1 MAACGNIAGSRDIVG
16 NSPAIR
22 HLRSSIS
29 TIGPRP
35 CTVLILGESGTGKE
49 LAAQGLHQAR
59 NPDSPFIT
67 VDCAALTDSLVESQ
81 LFGHARGSFTGATEE
96 TPGYL
101 RLADGGTVFL
111 DEVGELSLPA
121 QARLLR
127 LLQERTVVPVGS
139 AKPVKVNVRVL
150 SATNRDLEDMVRRH
164 CFREDLYFRLNVVS
178 LRLPNLRD
186 CREDIP
192 LLVRHFHTRLTA
204 EYEESFA
211 WFTDAAMAR
220 LCAYHWPGNVREL
233 ANAVE
238 HALVVAAGQAPKPE
252 HLPPRIGGI
261 LSGIGDTPQSGPA
274 AVVPLDIAKRQILEN
289 VLRQTDGHEG
299 QAARLLQI
307 ERRRFYRL
315 VHRYHLEKLT
325 RAGRGAAPVTD
336 DEH

>member
-1 MAACGNIAGSRDIVG
+1 MTVCDNNGGSRDIVG
-16 NSPAIR
+16 NSPALK
-22 HLRSSIS
+22 HLRSSIAS
-29 TIGPRP
+29 IGPRP

-49 LAAQGLHQAR
+49 LVAQGLHRAG
-59 NPDSPFIT
+59 NPESPFIT
-67 VDCAALTDSLVESQ
+67 VDCAGLTDSLVESQ
-81 LFGHARGSFTGATEE
+81 LFGHARGSFTGVIEE

-101 RLADGGTVFL
+101 RLAHGGTVFL
-111 DEVGELSLPA
+111 DEIGELSLPA

-164 CFREDLYFRLNVVS
+164 CFREDLYFRLNVVC
-178 LRLPNLRD
+178 LRLPSVRD

-192 LLVRHFHTRLTA
+192 LLVRHFHTRLAA

-211 WFTDAAMAR
+211 WFTDAAMAK

-238 HALVVAAGQAPKPE
+238 HALVVAAGHAPGVE

-261 LSGIGDTPQSGPA
+261 LSSSAGTPQSGPA
-274 AVVPLDIAKRQILEN
+274 ALVPLDIAKRQMLEN
-289 VLRQTDGHEG
+289 ALRQTDGHQG
-299 QAARLLQI
+299 KAAKLLQI

-315 VHRYHLEKLT
+315 VQRYHLENLT
-325 RAGRGAAPVTD
+325 RASRSLMHGDRQ
-336 DEH
+336 EI